1 MSKELVT
8 SGDIMRMFMEQ
19 DPKTILRRP
28 NIRRFVIDND
38 IRYYVL
44 ERKWLID
51 YKEFFQKVNPR
62 RVKENVVLPRIRCKR
77 DCVELFNKENPLY
90 IINKHVV
97 DLCIECGHVT
107 RFHHGNRWF
116 VNYDELEKEILR
128 YLEMEDIKIA
138 RSLGLSY
145 SNLWHKLEEKGW
157 TDIELAKA
165 ANLSASVIST
175 MRKGQKVSMKTILNI
190 CEALR
195 CNISDVVSFNKT
207 N

>member
-28 NIRRFVIDND
+28 NIRRFVTDNN
-38 IRYYVL
+38 IRYYIL

-51 YKEFFQKVNPR
+51 YKEFFKKVNPK
-62 RVKENVVLPRIRCKR
+62 RVRESSVLPRIRCKR
-77 DCVELFNKENPLY
+77 DCLELFNKEYPLY
-90 IINKHVV
+90 VIDKHIV
-97 DLCIECGHVT
+97 DLCVECGNVT

-116 VNYDELEKEILR
+116 VNYDELEIEILR
-128 YLEMEDIKIA
+128 YLEMDEIKLE
-138 RSLGLSY
+138 RNLGLNY
-145 SNLWHKLEEKGW
+145 NNLWNKLKEKGW
-157 TDIELAKA
+157 SDVELAKA
-165 ANLSASVIST
+165 ANLSAGVVTS
-175 MRKGQKVSMKTILNI
+175 MRKGRKVTMKSILNI
-190 CEALR
+190 CDALK